1 MIIGITGYM
10 GVGKTTA
17 AKIFVEQ
24 GYKLVDAD
32 ALGHELLKDNEV
44 KQRLIAEFGQ
54 DILKRDLEI
63 NREKLGKLAFS
74 KTELL
79 QKLNKIMHKKLK
91 DNLQKIILK
100 NKEEKISTIV
110 DVALLVEFNLEQDC
124 DKIILIKADIQ
135 NVYERSTKGYEKK
148 QILVI
153 MNNQKLPQNPDFVV
167 NNNQLIQEFKNQI
180 MLIWNKIKKIKKQNK

>member
-1 MIIGITGYM
+1 M